1 VCFVIKMFD
10 IFNIKTIQL
19 LYILRLHYKEMYF
32 YKPDTSRLSNSEK
45 YIVCKGF
52 TGLILDIKNLMVDS
66 YNDLERF
73 KIFVPTSFLNDL
85 DKFNQLFIKIQIKN
99 IIEVL
104 NIIDNISLNKTNK
117 KQIDTAINWCK
128 KYNVDIN
135 SLYEIKS
142 RNF

>member
-1 VCFVIKMFD
+1 MFD

-52 TGLILDIKNLMVDS
+52 TGLILDIKNLMIDS